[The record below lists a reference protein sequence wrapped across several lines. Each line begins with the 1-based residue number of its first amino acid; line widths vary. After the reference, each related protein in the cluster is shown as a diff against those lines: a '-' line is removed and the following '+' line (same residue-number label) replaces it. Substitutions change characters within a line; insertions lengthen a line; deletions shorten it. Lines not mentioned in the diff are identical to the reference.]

1 MKQAALQSQNGMA
14 NKAKSQPSQPAKTGE
29 SDTSPT
35 RAAVGVQRSAN
46 RGPVEIGAGMV
57 GKGSTAPVEVGIR

>member
-14 NKAKSQPSQPAKTGE
+14 NKAKSPPSQSAKTGE
-29 SDTSPT
+29 STTTPA
-35 RAAVGVQRSAN
+35 RAAVGVQRAAN